1 MTAFATENKVA
12 CVCFVCCFATDRKA
26 KKAYTIGQEMLMSVM
41 KEIVKPM
48 IEEMESKD
56 WIRSFCQI
64 TQ

>member
-1 MTAFATENKVA
+1 
-12 CVCFVCCFATDRKA
+12 
-26 KKAYTIGQEMLMSVM
+26 MLMSVM
-41 KEIVKPM
+41 KEVVKPM